1 MIQEQ
6 EQQRVRSAAVRE
18 EGRWCSIG
26 LADKEEWRADNLK
39 GVQGDLRVAVRVL
52 W

>member
-1 MIQEQ
+1 MIQKQ

-26 LADKEEWRADNLK
+26 LGRSDDEK
-39 GVQGDLRVAVRVL
+39 GVQGDLRDFHYASSDHY
-52 W
+52 